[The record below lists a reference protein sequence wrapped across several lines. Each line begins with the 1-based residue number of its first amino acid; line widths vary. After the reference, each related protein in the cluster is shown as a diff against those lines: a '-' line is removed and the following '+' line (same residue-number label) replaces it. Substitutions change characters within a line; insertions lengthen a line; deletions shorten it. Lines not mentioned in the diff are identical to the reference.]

1 MEKQEFQVMKEPNGS
16 LEGTS
21 QSGMEESAGID
32 TKPESSSSNTVSGD
46 AQTPTEDEYLSGFR
60 LVAVLSAATMAA
72 FLMLLDASVVVT
84 AS

>member
-1 MEKQEFQVMKEPNGS
+1 MEKQKFQVVKEPNGS

-32 TKPESSSSNTVSGD
+32 TKPESSSKTVSGD

-60 LVAVLSAATMAA
+60 LVAVLSAVTMAA
-72 FLMLLDASVVVT
+72 FLMLLDTSVVVT